1 MDQALADDGVRM
13 NTLKSQGSQVLAGNE
28 EMMFI
33 SGVTIPDTVK
43 ASVDEYLA
51 RGASIVYVAVN
62 SVLTGYVAL
71 ADRVRSESRV
81 VVDALYGLD
90 VTAVLLTGDH
100 RTTAQHIAK
109 PLNVSH
115 VMAEC
120 LPEEKLN
127 VIADLQQ
134 QGHVVAMVGDGVN
147 DALALKQ
154 SDVGIAMGGSLF
166 PVWGALVHNGGSLLV
181 VALLWRG

>member
-51 RGASIVYVAVN
+51 RGASI
-62 SVLTGYVAL
+62 LVAL
-71 ADRVRSESRV
+71 SKKMMNTIKINLTFS
-81 VVDALYGLD
+81 
-90 VTAVLLTGDH
+90 LL
-100 RTTAQHIAK
+100 
-109 PLNVSH
+109 LNGV
-115 VMAEC
+115 AII
-120 LPEEKLN
+120 L
-127 VIADLQQ
+127 
-134 QGHVVAMVGDGVN
+134 AMVG
-147 DALALKQ
+147 
-154 SDVGIAMGGSLF
+154 SLS

-181 VALLWRG
+181 VANSALLLTWAYKK